1 MFGWMRVLASRIRAW
16 LSARG
21 VDEDFSQELD
31 AHLELLTEQ
40 NIRRGMTPK
49 EALRSAHV
57 RLGGMTQLRE
67 TYRELGGLP
76 VAETFF
82 QDVRYALR
90 TLRKSPGFTLVCVL
104 TLGLGIGAS
113 TAIFS
118 VVNGVLLRPL
128 PYPNNGR
135 LVRIEERHPGESA
148 ANFTYA
154 SYLDLEYESK
164 SLESISAFRLWSFNL
179 TGEGEPEQVSG
190 ALVSATFFSALG
202 SKPFLGRTI
211 RAEDDQPGGDN
222 YVVVLSYALWQS
234 RFGSDHGIIGR
245 MLRVSAENYRVI
257 GVMPRGFDY
266 PDKSK
271 VWCPLVPGGQLHD
284 NRRSHLLTVIADLRS
299 GEPLGSARGEMTA
312 IAERIEKQN
321 PGVDPDMLI
330 TVVSLKK
337 SLVAPVQPALL
348 ILIFAVSLLLLIAC
362 ANLANLLLARV
373 AARQK
378 EFAIRAAIG
387 AGRARLV
394 RQLLTEN
401 LVVTSLGAALGLE
414 IASQSLRFIV
424 AVNTENMPRFGE
436 ISIDWWVLGFT
447 LLVSLFT
454 GLLFGLA
461 PALMGTKTDLNTSL
475 KEGASVSTGATR
487 YGSSQ
492 ALVLPQ
498 FALAVVLL
506 VGAGLVGNSFVRLL
520 RVNPG
525 FNQSGVL
532 TIGLFL
538 SPIEYP
544 EGDPK
549 GPVLLHQMLESIRSV
564 QGLSSVGLVNA
575 LPITGGPDTDFVIE
589 GRPVPPAN
597 NEPSADIRTVD
608 SGYFRTMGISL
619 LAGREFTE
627 ADNAGAARVMLI
639 NRTMARDY
647 WPHENPIGQ
656 RVTMKDWGPP
666 LTGEIVGVVGDVK
679 TNGLEAAVGPMIY
692 WPYSQF
698 PQLFN
703 TIVVRSEADSLRLV
717 PALKGAIW
725 AVDKNQPISKTE
737 TLDQILAES
746 LARRRLYMVLL
757 GVFSC
762 AALLLAA
769 VGIYGL
775 VSYSVSQRT
784 HEMGIRLAIGAER
797 RDVFLLVLGQGAR
810 VALLGIAVGIAAA
823 LALTRL
829 MSNLLFGVSATD
841 PLTFAG
847 VALLLTLTMLVTS
860 YIPARRAMRV
870 EPMVALRHE

>member
-1 MFGWMRVLASRIRAW
+1 MFGWVRILASRIRGQF
-16 LSARG
+16 SAHE
-21 VDEDFSQELD
+21 VDADFSQELD
-31 AHLELLTEQ
+31 AHLQLLTEQ
-40 NIRRGMTPK
+40 NIRRGMTPE
-49 EALRSAHV
+49 EALRSARV

-67 TYRELGGLP
+67 TYRELGGLA

-82 QDVRYALR
+82 EDVRYALR

-135 LVRIEERHPGESA
+135 LVRIEERHPGEST
-148 ANFTYA
+148 ANLTYA

-164 SLESISAFRLWSFNL
+164 SLESISAFRPWSFNL
-179 TGEGEPEQVSG
+179 TGEGEPEQVPG
-190 ALVSATFFSALG
+190 ALVSAAFFSALG
-202 SKPFLGRTI
+202 SKPLLGRTI
-211 RAEDDQPGGDN
+211 RAEDDQPGADN

-234 RFGSDHGIIGR
+234 RFASDRGIIGK

-271 VWCPLVPGGQLHD
+271 VWCPLVPGGQLHN

-348 ILIFAVSLLLLIAC
+348 ILIFAVGLLLLIAC

-387 AGRARLV
+387 ASRGRLV

-401 LVVTSLGAALGLE
+401 LVVTSLGAALGLG
-414 IASQSLRFIV
+414 IASESLRFIV
-424 AVNTENMPRFGE
+424 SVNTENMPRFGE
-436 ISIDWWVLGFT
+436 ISMDWRVLGFT

-532 TIGLFL
+532 AIGLFL

-549 GPVLLHQMLESIRSV
+549 GPVLLHQMLQSVRSV
-564 QGLSSVGLVNA
+564 QGLRSVGLVNA
-575 LPITGGPDTDFVIE
+575 LPITGGPDTDFVIA
-589 GRPVPPAN
+589 GRPAPPPN

-608 SGYFRTMGISL
+608 SGYFRTMGIPL

-627 ADNAGAARVMLI
+627 ADNAGAARVMVI

-679 TNGLEAAVGPMIY
+679 TNGLDAAVGPMIY
-692 WPYSQF
+692 WPYPQF

-703 TIVVRSEADSLRLV
+703 TIVVRSEGDSLGLI

-737 TLDQILAES
+737 TLDQVLAES

-762 AALLLAA
+762 AALLLVA
-769 VGIYGL
+769 VGIYGM

-797 RDVFLLVLGQGAR
+797 RDVLLLVLGQGAR

-841 PLTFAG
+841 PLTFLG
-847 VALLLTLTMLVTS
+847 VALLLTLTTLVS
-860 YIPARRAMRV
+860 GYIPARRAMRV
-870 EPMVALRHE
+870 DPMVALRHQ